1 MLRDKIL
8 ERLKMQ
14 NDIEKI
20 LDKIMNKKSITQ
32 KEAEAIYT
40 NEQLNELDYQL
51 KQEPILSKEEQEE
64 YDKIAFKED
73 MELFDRI
80 KELEAKK
87 ENKILE
93 IVQKLEKN
101 LSSSTTSQKQT
112 KQETKLNN
120 KIDNYF
126 NKYLEY
132 KKDFY
137 KISDSSI
144 KSYKASYKYFKYFIT
159 NNTNLNFSFFKK
171 LQKQLQQLPKNFFKY
186 KKYYTKDFKEVV
198 KLKDIENYD
207 TLDNKTI
214 NNHIVNIKNFFDYL
228 VYEEI
233 IEINPLSNIKPLIEN
248 KEIKKEEYSEE
259 ELQEIFNSDIEKEY
273 LNMCKVALYTG
284 FRIEEVLSIKKENI
298 KDNLIYLD
306 LEDTISKKHKRIM
319 PIHNNIQKIIQNQK
333 KYNKGDFLFFD
344 GNSPAEVKNVGKR
357 LNRRL
362 KKIINNPYKSFH
374 SFRKNFSQELEINTK
389 AEDKIKKY
397 LMGHTLNKDI
407 THTVYNRSK
416 INIDKL
422 FDCISQITFKY
433 K

>member
-40 NEQLNELDYQL
+40 NEQLNELDYQF

-144 KSYKASYKYFKYFIT
+144 KSYKASYKYFKYS
-159 NNTNLNFSFFKK
+159 NNS
-171 LQKQLQQLPKNFFKY
+171 
-186 KKYYTKDFKEVV
+186 YY
-198 KLKDIENYD
+198 
-207 TLDNKTI
+207 
-214 NNHIVNIKNFFDYL
+214 
-228 VYEEI
+228 
-233 IEINPLSNIKPLIEN
+233 
-248 KEIKKEEYSEE
+248 
-259 ELQEIFNSDIEKEY
+259 
-273 LNMCKVALYTG
+273 C
-284 FRIEEVLSIKKENI
+284 
-298 KDNLIYLD
+298 
-306 LEDTISKKHKRIM
+306 
-319 PIHNNIQKIIQNQK
+319 
-333 KYNKGDFLFFD
+333 
-344 GNSPAEVKNVGKR
+344 
-357 LNRRL
+357 
-362 KKIINNPYKSFH
+362 
-374 SFRKNFSQELEINTK
+374 
-389 AEDKIKKY
+389 
-397 LMGHTLNKDI
+397 
-407 THTVYNRSK
+407 
-416 INIDKL
+416 
-422 FDCISQITFKY
+422 
-433 K
+433 